1 MLDRFI
7 REKMDAN
14 MITYES
20 IIMNR
25 NNKTPEWQKKLTP
38 EKRSLMMK
46 CARESVSKQY
56 QDFKQRRT
64 EIRKA
69 KNEKW
74 LDKIEEVRKK

>member
-7 REKMDAN
+7 REKMGAN

-46 CARESVSKQY
+46 RARESVSKQY
-56 QDFKQRRT
+56 QNFKQRRT

>member
-1 MLDRFI
+1 M
-7 REKMDAN
+7 A
-14 MITYES
+14 
-20 IIMNR
+20 
-25 NNKTPEWQKKLTP
+25 KKLTP

-64 EIRKA
+64 EIRKP